1 MRVHPSIR
9 HKAIFR
15 LREKVF
21 LDAVA
26 ARHPGLSRDAAISAE
41 LRRNLRVYL
50 LGRPVAFAG
59 MLATKTW
66 RMWAF
71 PFRGTFRRVDGQT
84 LWLHRVLVVL
94 ALAGLLAGVV
104 HRRSAILGLVLLT
117 LGVTAALD
125 IAFVAEAR
133 HAFRLMPALLAAGAG
148 GWALLVNRA
157 TAPRPAPD
165 D

>member
-1 MRVHPSIR
+1 M
-9 HKAIFR
+9 
-15 LREKVF
+15 
-21 LDAVA
+21 
-26 ARHPGLSRDAAISAE
+26 
-41 LRRNLRVYL
+41 
-50 LGRPVAFAG
+50 GRPVTFAG
-59 MLATKTW
+59 MLAAKAW

-71 PFRGTFRRVDGQT
+71 PFRGTFGRVSMET

-94 ALAGLLAGVV
+94 ALAGVLAGLIR
-104 HRRSAILGLVLLT
+104 RRSTILGLALLT

-148 GWALLVNRA
+148 GWALASRA
-157 TAPRPAPD
+157 PAAQPAPD